1 MDKEFI
7 CTYEERTN
15 RKGLAYKVLVIHVT
29 DDYEILCFPNREQQ
43 EIIKIHSTK

>member
-1 MDKEFI
+1 MDKEYI

-15 RKGLAYKVLVIHVT
+15 KKGLPYKVLVIHIT
-29 DDYEILCFPNREQQ
+29 DDYDILCFPNREQQ